1 VPVVC
6 GAAGGEL
13 LSMPL
18 FETCAVL
25 TMAFLLTWLSAF
37 SNKLSGKNY
46 SKIFEI
52 CC

>member
-1 VPVVC
+1 MPALF

-25 TMAFLLTWLSAF
+25 TMAFLLT
-37 SNKLSGKNY
+37 
-46 SKIFEI
+46 
-52 CC
+52 